1 MSIHMRVDRHLVH
14 TITSHTGQFWNTPV
28 EIKAIERK
36 RAIIGRKYQVIVHS
50 SDHLREFTGS
60 YYPITWDQQKTPC
73 LYAGTQDGSPVIEG
87 KFTDYEGEELFDPHF
102 SYSQFKENQCS
113 E

>member
-36 RAIIGRKYQVIVHS
+36 RAIIGRRYQVIVNS